1 MSQGV
6 VYVPI
11 AYAEVREAVA
21 LLRRVEWGRDGQC
34 VVCGQVQMPHSD
46 ACPLGAFLC
55 RMGTLPE
62 DEWTG
67 ERWRRL

>member
-21 LLRRVEWGRDGQC
+21 LLRRVEWAREGC
-34 VVCGQVQMPHSD
+34 CPVCGGEAQHID
-46 ACPLGAFLC
+46 ACPLGAFLR